1 MQQSIVNLQTWGSG
15 GSQKGSNIKHVS
27 EENILVLQIAPPSA
41 VECRTLL
48 FQFRRCSAASFA
60 SVHASSSKVLC
71 SKVSALSPGRPV
83 VLSAIDSYLRSI
95 HRDRDGSSL
104 LASSL
109 RRRCSARRTGNTK
122 VLGKHSPFSCHFAA
136 IKRPSSLLAPLPA
149 PPLGRSFS
157 HHRPSRLPPATVCYG
172 YGLVLTEV

>member
-1 MQQSIVNLQTWGSG
+1 M
-15 GSQKGSNIKHVS
+15 S

-104 LASSL
+104 PASSL

-136 IKRPSSLLAPLPA
+136 IKRPSSLLCLRHHSAGLS
-149 PPLGRSFS
+149 LS
-157 HHRPSRLPPATVCYG
+157 HRPSRLPPATVCYG

>member
-1 MQQSIVNLQTWGSG
+1 MSDLIVPIPPLQRCLICLSPCIVL
-15 GSQKGSNIKHVS
+15 KG
-27 EENILVLQIAPPSA
+27 P
-41 VECRTLL
+41 L
-48 FQFRRCSAASFA
+48 FKGQRSFA
-60 SVHASSSKVLC
+60 RS
-71 SKVSALSPGRPV
+71 RPV

-136 IKRPSSLLAPLPA
+136 IKRPSSLLCLRHHSAGLS
-149 PPLGRSFS
+149 LS
-157 HHRPSRLPPATVCYG
+157 HRPSRLPPATVCYG